1 MQRRRGTP
9 RGVVGEGGVSGGV
22 DARAA
27 AGAGA
32 AVAAAAAAA
41 TRGEE
46 VEEGEEVGK
55 VEVEVEEEEE
65 ESDVVDRAGE
75 GADESL
81 GMVKMFC

>member
-1 MQRRRGTP
+1 VQRRRGTP

-46 VEEGEEVGK
+46 VEEV
-55 VEVEVEEEEE
+55 EE